1 MKNIKDIIAKIDEF
15 LEKSGKSS
23 TNPVEANEMLARAG
37 LLKDSDL
44 RPGLPLR
51 NTLRSGQ
58 IPHAYQAGGKGSS
71 WVIPHSNGKKK
82 IPFLQKNG
90 IEVIPISLIKPK
102 VQQSS
107 KPSFIDIDFNNIESL
122 KKHGFTG
129 FQSIESLNMNSSS
142 IPKKMGIYI
151 VVYLPEKEPSF
162 LQKGTGGNFK
172 KKDPNLP
179 IKELQE
185 NWVRKTKVVYIGKA
199 GGNESNATLYSRIE
213 QYLDFGHG
221 KPVGHWGGRLIW
233 QIENSGR
240 LLLCWK
246 PLTSSEPRDEELRL
260 IQHFSS
266 IYGKR
271 PYANLKD

>member
-1 MKNIKDIIAKIDEF
+1 MNIQSIILKIDEF

-23 TNPVEANEMLARAG
+23 TNPVEANEILAKAG

-51 NTLRSGQ
+51 NILRTGQ
-58 IPHAYQAGGKGSS
+58 IPHAYQSGGKGSS
-71 WVIPHSNGKKK
+71 WLIPHSKGKKK
-82 IPFLQKNG
+82 IPLFQNG
-90 IEVIPISLIKPK
+90 GKEVIPISAKKPG
-102 VQQSS
+102 VQQGS

-129 FQSIESLNMNSSS
+129 FQSIESLYLNSAS
-142 IPKKMGIYI
+142 IPKRMGIYMVI
-151 VVYLPEKEPSF
+151 YLPEKEPSF
-162 LQKGTGGNFK
+162 LQNGTGGNFK
-172 KKDPNLP
+172 KKDPNLL

-185 NWVRKTKVVYIGKA
+185 NWVRKTKVIYIGKA
-199 GGNESNATLYSRIE
+199 GGMESGATLNSRLE

-233 QIENSGR
+233 QIENPGR

-246 PLTSSEPRDEELRL
+246 PLTSSEPRDEELKL
-260 IQHFSS
+260 IQHFISM
-266 IYGKR
+266 YGKR
-271 PYANLKD
+271 PYANLKE

>member
-1 MKNIKDIIAKIDEF
+1 MNIQLIIQKIDEF

-51 NTLRSGQ
+51 NSLRTGQ
-58 IPHAYQAGGKGSS
+58 IQHAYQSGGKGSS
-71 WVIPHSNGKKK
+71 WVIPHSIGKKK
-82 IPFLQKNG
+82 VFLLQKG
-90 IEVIPISLIKPK
+90 GKEVIPISLIKPEVK
-102 VQQSS
+102 QSS

-129 FQSIESLNMNSSS
+129 FQSIESVYLNSSS
-142 IPKKMGIYI
+142 IPKRMGIYMVI
-151 VVYLPEKEPSF
+151 YLPEKEPGF
-162 LQKGTGGNFK
+162 LPNGTGGNFK
-172 KKDPNLP
+172 KKDPNIP

-185 NWVRKTKVVYIGKA
+185 NWVLKAKVIYIGKA
-199 GGNESNATLYSRIE
+199 GGKESSATLYSRIE

-246 PLTSSEPRDEELRL
+246 PLTSSEPREEELKL
-260 IQHFSS
+260 IQHFNS